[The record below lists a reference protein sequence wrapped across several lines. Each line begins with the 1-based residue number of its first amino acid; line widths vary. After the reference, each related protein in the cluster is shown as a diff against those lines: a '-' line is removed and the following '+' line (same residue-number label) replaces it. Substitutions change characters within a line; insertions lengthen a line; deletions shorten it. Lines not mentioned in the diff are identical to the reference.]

1 MTDFYFRH
9 KKEIRRIAVFFLTAA
24 VGLLLVAQI
33 AAFAAAQIF
42 NYAVEKQHMLKGT
55 ITAEKISADIAGYV
69 LFKNLQWNDEANRPI
84 LFVPEVRMKVRPW
97 DILRGKLRATAISDI
112 KLKDASFALY
122 FDKNM
127 NVDLI
132 ARPEKKTNEP
142 AGQKLTL
149 DDHIKNFTRN
159 GNKMKFQLHLDNCRM
174 EAFYDR
180 SEERHV

>member
-84 LFVPEVRMKVRPW
+84 LFVP
-97 DILRGKLRATAISDI
+97 
-112 KLKDASFALY
+112 
-122 FDKNM
+122 
-127 NVDLI
+127 
-132 ARPEKKTNEP
+132 
-142 AGQKLTL
+142 
-149 DDHIKNFTRN
+149 
-159 GNKMKFQLHLDNCRM
+159 
-174 EAFYDR
+174 
-180 SEERHV
+180 

>member
-122 FDKNM
+122 FDIPFIEIAFPDFHKQRNFSGVFAETAVGFYQHAQVFCG
-127 NVDLI
+127 NV
-132 ARPEKKTNEP
+132 E
-142 AGQKLTL
+142 
-149 DDHIKNFTRN
+149 
-159 GNKMKFQLHLDNCRM
+159 
-174 EAFYDR
+174 
-180 SEERHV
+180 